1 MENKVRMLK
10 KVGLLS
16 IGITV
21 VVMLL
26 SLLFWDKSVAI
37 GIGLGCMIGLI
48 GFNMIVQWGFRVQ
61 ETGSMRSAF
70 FSYMLRYFF
79 YGCMFVLSYYMGANL
94 LGILAG
100 FICHKVSVYIY
111 SIRDGGGDNLY
122 ETFDGIVIHLAGFEL
137 AIHTSVLVWLGI
149 CLAAGIML
157 VAAGRKF
164 KKADVSKAPG
174 GMVLVFEQIVGLLT
188 FIVGN
193 SLGKNT
199 RKYLWFYG
207 TCMILMLMSN
217 LSGLL
222 GVQPPTSNLSVNVT
236 LALTMWL
243 IIQTTSLRKRV
254 LWEKSKAGVNRFG
267 RYFH

>member
-111 SIRDGGGDNLY
+111 SICDGG
-122 ETFDGIVIHLAGFEL
+122 
-137 AIHTSVLVWLGI
+137 
-149 CLAAGIML
+149 
-157 VAAGRKF
+157 R
-164 KKADVSKAPG
+164 
-174 GMVLVFEQIVGLLT
+174 
-188 FIVGN
+188 
-193 SLGKNT
+193 
-199 RKYLWFYG
+199 
-207 TCMILMLMSN
+207 
-217 LSGLL
+217 
-222 GVQPPTSNLSVNVT
+222 
-236 LALTMWL
+236 
-243 IIQTTSLRKRV
+243 
-254 LWEKSKAGVNRFG
+254 
-267 RYFH
+267 